1 MNKDGVQKHRPLI
14 LECIIEFLKKKIST
28 FLNNIWYFNKI
39 FISLQYKKNKESQGL
54 FVFFSLVL
62 FIFCISLF
70 S

>member
-14 LECIIEFLKKKIST
+14 LECIIEFFKKFST